1 MEERK
6 DEMVMGGFQ
15 NALSIYVVEGG
26 INGALVP
33 PHVVNENKGKEN
45 ICPNFS
51 SGSIHNVKRI
61 TFCFRTSILPNDD
74 KRKKESLVHTKGM
87 WFACLYK
94 PPIVMSPVDV
104 WFVKA
109 NMNPSFFSHSFGLST
124 VSRRKGDLKFSF
136 RHLSLVGHDSILS
149 HFLPS

>member
-1 MEERK
+1 M
-6 DEMVMGGFQ
+6 
-15 NALSIYVVEGG
+15 
-26 INGALVP
+26 
-33 PHVVNENKGKEN
+33 
-45 ICPNFS
+45 
-51 SGSIHNVKRI
+51 KRI

-124 VSRRKGDLKFSF
+124 VSRRKREILVQAPFSRWARF
-136 RHLSLVGHDSILS
+136 NPKLFFSLLS
-149 HFLPS
+149 